1 MKPYD
6 RVTVIRNRLRA
17 RDLRIFRGRVQDY
30 FEQLES
36 EAGNLPVDWDQV
48 RAVRAAINR
57 MLPRIVQ
64 VVQAADLGGPAPR
77 AVEILHNIFS
87 DRYSQ
92 GAYQEVLD
100 VIDMAVGVYDANQY
114 AALVRTVNPFH
125 YVMSAL
131 GFLAGL
137 PRRALVAFGLL
148 RPRSADVRP
157 GDVRRLEDAL
167 SRAAGI
173 EELLESRFAEMREW
187 QARRFGEGA
196 DQITD
201 LAERMDFLERV
212 LAQQRPV
219 PQLRPGDKKAAPE

>member
-187 QARRFGEGA
+187 QSRRFGEGA